1 VLGPHGGKLICGE
14 TSCLR
19 LTRSDLR
26 ADPGPGAL
34 HRLSGAEVLSERLLE
49 DLVLKLSGACR
60 LHLGRPQE
68 LLVDVDGGLLPS

>member
-1 VLGPHGGKLICGE
+1 
-14 TSCLR
+14 
-19 LTRSDLR
+19 
-26 ADPGPGAL
+26 
-34 HRLSGAEVLSERLLE
+34 VLSERLLE